1 MRQEARNRQAEREIA
16 LEAARR
22 KVDNDL
28 SAAALQMKLIEHLPG
43 IAEKMPH
50 PKELRSIQIGG
61 ADTLGAMIGSLLK
74 VVESVRQEI
83 D

>member
-1 MRQEARNRQAEREIA
+1 MRLEATNRQAEREIA

-28 SAAALQMKLIEHLPG
+28 SASALQLKLIEHLPV
-43 IAEKMPH
+43 IAEKMPQ
-50 PKELRSIQIGG
+50 PKELKSVQIGG
-61 ADTLGAMIGSLLK
+61 ADSLGAMIGGLMK
-74 VVESVRQEI
+74 VIESMRQA